1 MTADAGT
8 LSGTTLKSSVVNSS
22 LTSVGNLTGL
32 TVTGDMTVN
41 GLTVGKG
48 VGNGTTNAKSTA
60 LGIGALSK
68 STNTGEDNTAV
79 GFNSLIA
86 NATGSA
92 NAALGNS
99 SLLKNLGGSNNVALG
114 QSAMYNNTGG
124 SNNVA
129 IGNASLYTNT
139 NYFGNTAIGK
149 SAGQYLNNENN
160 TVIGA
165 YSDLND
171 PTFKNATAIGY
182 GARVKASNTIQ
193 LGADG
198 ATLNSGT
205 ITTTAITNVKTSGT
219 LTLKNVTYPNEDGA
233 NGQILS
239 TNGSGLISWITPS
252 TSVANSL
259 TFATTGGAAANTT
272 YNGSAAKTI
281 DYSTVGASPAAGSS
295 VIATVG
301 TIGAGTWNGT
311 LIGGTYGGTGINN
324 GAKTITL
331 GGNLSTSGDYA
342 TTLTSTAATNVTLP
356 NSGTLATLAGAETLS
371 NKISV
376 GFSGS
381 TSGTATLL
389 APATAGTTTIT
400 LPGANGTLATLA
412 GTETLT
418 NKTLTSPTFSG
429 TVSIPTASVTGTI
442 TAKNYVAPT
451 PSTTVAAAT
460 TSIDFSTG
468 NIFKI
473 NLGTNIT
480 TLTIT
485 NPAPGTFL
493 LEIIQGG
500 TYTVTFPTG
509 WKWSGGTAPT
519 ITATNGK
526 TDIITIVY
534 DGTTYF
540 ASAVQNF

>member
-1 MTADAGT
+1 M
-8 LSGTTLKSSVVNSS
+8 
-22 LTSVGNLTGL
+22 
-32 TVTGDMTVN
+32 
-41 GLTVGKG
+41 
-48 VGNGTTNAKSTA
+48 
-60 LGIGALSK
+60 
-68 STNTGEDNTAV
+68 
-79 GFNSLIA
+79 
-86 NATGSA
+86 
-92 NAALGNS
+92 
-99 SLLKNLGGSNNVALG
+99 
-114 QSAMYNNTGG
+114 
-124 SNNVA
+124 
-129 IGNASLYTNT
+129 
-139 NYFGNTAIGK
+139 
-149 SAGQYLNNENN
+149 
-160 TVIGA
+160 IGA

-198 ATLNSGT
+198 ATLNGGT
-205 ITTTAITNVKTSGT
+205 ITTTAITNVRTSGT
-219 LTLKNVTYPNEDGA
+219 LTLGLVTYPNSHGTS
-233 NGQILS
+233 GQILS
-239 TNGSGLISWITPS
+239 TTGTGDLSWITPS

-259 TFATTGGAAANTT
+259 TFATTGGANANTT
-272 YNGSAAKTI
+272 FNGSTAKSI

-295 VIATVG
+295 VITTVG
-301 TIGAGTWNGT
+301 TIGTGTWNGT
-311 LIGGTYGGTGINN
+311 LIGGTYGGTGVNN

-331 GGNLSTSGDYA
+331 AGNLSTAGEFA
-342 TTLTSTAATNVTLP
+342 TTLTSTGTTNVTLP
-356 NSGTLATLAGAETLS
+356 NSGTLATLAGAETLSNKISVGFSGSTSGTATLLAPATAGTTTITLPGATGTLATLGGAETLQNKALTNTSSIGFRGSTSGTATLAAPGTGVTTTITLPGATGTLATLAGSETLS

-500 TYTVTFPTG
+500 TYTVASTAWPSGF
-509 WKWSGGTAPT
+509 KWSGGTVPT
-519 ITATNGK
+519 ITATSGK